1 MGCVK
6 NILSS
11 VQLLS
16 PTPGFFVRSLIAKT
30 CQPNLSVVD
39 LQFISVIADITQIR
53 RENYYDHKLLSR
65 YSF

>member
-30 CQPNLSVVD
+30 NLSVVD

-65 YSF
+65 YSS